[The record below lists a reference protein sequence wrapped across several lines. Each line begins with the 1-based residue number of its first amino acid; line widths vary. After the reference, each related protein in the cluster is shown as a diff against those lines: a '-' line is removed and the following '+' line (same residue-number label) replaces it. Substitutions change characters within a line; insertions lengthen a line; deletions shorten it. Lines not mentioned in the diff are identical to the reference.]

1 MRIGVIDLVIK
12 RNNPAARFKEQG
24 RKVKE
29 ERHRFDRDKFFK
41 NILAAYLLSPL
52 KIKSIEFIALSNF
65 YESKLSKTLCILF
78 SSFIF
83 TNFLLNHEGFDFLL
97 AFSLLTM
104 NQRYYTSRKKKKK
117 KIRDKS
123 KEAAR
128 KQIRPFE
135 DRY

>member
-78 SSFIF
+78 KQLHFHEFSSKSRGIRFPPR
-83 TNFLLNHEGFDFLL
+83 FLSPYNESTILYQ
-97 AFSLLTM
+97 S
-104 NQRYYTSRKKKKK
+104 KKKKK
-117 KIRDKS
+117 KNKR
-123 KEAAR
+123 
-128 KQIRPFE
+128 QIE
-135 DRY
+135 GGSA